1 MALADSSSPVALRER
16 QRGFAT
22 LARRLLYLPLA
33 IFFADLLLYCS
44 SVWGAI
50 GNGSL
55 LDRSLFAVLA
65 GVAISLLAIVAHDAI
80 HNSFTSLRW
89 LNRVIGTLA
98 FLPALHPYSRWQ
110 HHHNRVHHV
119 YTAQLGLDNAYPPM
133 TVREYAAAS
142 RWARAEY
149 RFKRSLAGQLVYYLI
164 YMWLPKMFL
173 PRRKERRDFR
183 TVDWIDL
190 ALVYVWLFGML
201 GGLTMLV
208 LSRTGGSPVRA
219 FLDVAVFGV
228 LIPFFVW
235 NAFISFVTIVQHTG
249 PDVRWISPT
258 GSHSTSAE
266 KLRGTVHLALP
277 GPIDWLFHRVMQ
289 HPAHHIH
296 SGVPLYS
303 LKRAEEELSARL
315 PALPVMARW
324 TPGYHWR
331 LMRDCKLYD
340 PFVGGWCDFS
350 SRPVSGVEPSRRP
363 FPIS

>member
-1 MALADSSSPVALRER
+1 VAVADSPSPTDYRER
-16 QRGFAT
+16 QRSFAT

-33 IFFADLLLYCS
+33 IFSADLLLYCLS
-44 SVWGAI
+44 LWGAI
-50 GNGSL
+50 GSDGL
-55 LDRSLFAVLA
+55 LARAFFAVLA

-89 LNRVIGTLA
+89 LNRIIGTLA

-110 HHHNRVHHV
+110 HHHNRVHHI
-119 YTAQLGLDNAYPPM
+119 YTAQLGLDNAYAPM

-142 RWARAEY
+142 QRVRAAY

-173 PRRKERRDFR
+173 PGKNERNQFR
-183 TVDWIDL
+183 AVDWIDL
-190 ALVYVWLFGML
+190 ALVYTWLVGML
-201 GGLTMLV
+201 GGLTVLV
-208 LSRTGGSPVRA
+208 ASQAGGSPARA
-219 FLDVAVFGV
+219 FLDVMFFGV

-235 NAFISFVTIVQHTG
+235 NVFISFVTIVQHTG

-277 GPIDWLFHRVMQ
+277 RPIDWLFHRVMQ

-303 LKRAEEELSARL
+303 LRRAEEELSARL
-315 PALPVMARW
+315 PALPVFARW
-324 TPGYHWR
+324 TPLYHWR
-331 LMRDCKLYD
+331 LTRDCKLYD
-340 PFVGGWCDFS
+340 PSAQRWCGFS
-350 SRPVSGVEPSRRP
+350 LR
-363 FPIS
+363 PISGP